1 MTTIEEGGWKEVQ
14 ESSVILQGP
23 YNGGNYTMR
32 NFYQGLADALN
43 EKVGGFLLGL
53 GPLVKTNEFY
63 LAVNG
68 REIRDKLI
76 MCGNIVVKDRN
87 FKIRFTDATRFT
99 ARVHWAPP
107 FVPSSAIAYALG
119 TECNVEK
126 IVYEMCKE
134 EGF

>member
-1 MTTIEEGGWKEVQ
+1 MTTIGGWKEVQ

-53 GPLVKTNEFY
+53 GPLVKSNEFY

-68 REIRDKLI
+68 REIRDKL
-76 MCGNIVVKDRN
+76 M
-87 FKIRFTDATRFT
+87 
-99 ARVHWAPP
+99 
-107 FVPSSAIAYALG
+107 SG
-119 TECNVEK
+119 TS
-126 IVYEMCKE
+126 
-134 EGF
+134 